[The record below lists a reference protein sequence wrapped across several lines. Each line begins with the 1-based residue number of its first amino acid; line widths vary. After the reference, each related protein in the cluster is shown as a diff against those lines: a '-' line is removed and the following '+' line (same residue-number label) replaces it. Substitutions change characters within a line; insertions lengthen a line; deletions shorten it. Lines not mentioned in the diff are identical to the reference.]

1 MDRVEKLNKIA
12 AVLCGADDI
21 TPDCP
26 HRNMDTCKYFGHCRL
41 MEKTDEQLDYILSP
55 IDECI
60 YLEACAGSGKT
71 EALGIKAAY
80 EICRWNSYNT
90 GIAVLTFTNEATS
103 TIADR
108 ISCFFHKPIAS
119 NHFIGTFS
127 SFIHGHIAQRFGYK
141 FFRNLAEIKDKS
153 FQIVESGID
162 QYSNKWLQNY
172 SLDFPISK
180 SQKYYANQ
188 INYRAGTKEWFLEQG
203 EQAYSLLERYK
214 MDDTQKHISELRNK
228 YQNQSLFQ
236 YDFLCKRVLECKQEF
251 WNAGFATFEDMNLI
265 AHKCLMDKAISAYL
279 AKKFPLIMVDEC
291 QDLSKNELEIL
302 SLLIKAGS
310 KVHYIGD
317 LHQAI
322 YSFKDSIP
330 QHFNEHAQKHCFK
343 VMRLN
348 NNFRSTQKIVDVS
361 RILGNISTPLFGAAQ
376 SKNNG
381 QDCFYFEFD
390 DEVDAICTFQGL
402 LEEKGM
408 DIQNSVVLV
417 RTQATK
423 AKLCKSSSQN
433 YRTHAIIN
441 SVKLWGHSDLENKKT
456 ALQLI
461 GWQLQQWFRFQ
472 GRSNNFYFCDTL
484 CPNAVSW
491 RLMLR
496 DILNDFSLDL
506 SIGNFNGITY
516 SQWYSKNKKR
526 LVEIINSHTNST
538 FGQSLDP
545 TASFIRAPR
554 GSASL
559 KVDIIPF
566 ERKEK
571 IRVETIHSAKGAAFD
586 AVLLLSA
593 LDARGKTGY
602 WENWLNPKD
611 EASRIGY
618 VACTRPRFLLCWG
631 VHALTDIQRNTIE
644 GIGFIKRDENKKANQ
659 TL

>member
-1 MDRVEKLNKIA
+1 MEKADKLNKIA
-12 AVLCGADDI
+12 AVLCGADNI
-21 TPDCP
+21 TTECP
-26 HRNMDTCKYFGHCRL
+26 HRNLDICKFFGHCRL
-41 MEKTDEQLDYILSP
+41 TEKTDEQLDYILSP

-71 EALGIKAAY
+71 EVLGMKAAY
-80 EICRWNSYNT
+80 EIGRWSSYNT

-103 TIADR
+103 TITDR
-108 ISCFFHKPIAS
+108 ISCFFHKPISS

-141 FFRNLAEIKDKS
+141 FFRNQAETKDKS
-153 FQIVESGID
+153 FQIVESAID
-162 QYSNKWLQNY
+162 QYSEKWLQNY

-180 SQKYYANQ
+180 GQKYYANQ
-188 INYRAGTKEWFLEQG
+188 INYRAGAKEWFWGQG
-203 EQAYSLLERYK
+203 EQAHSLRKQYE
-214 MDDTQKHISELRNK
+214 MGDTQKYISELRNK
-228 YQNQSLFQ
+228 HQNQNLFQ
-236 YDFLCKRVLECKQEF
+236 YDFLCKRVLECKHKF
-251 WNAGFATFEDMNLI
+251 WRAGFATFEDMNLI

-343 VMRLN
+343 VMRLSN
-348 NNFRSTQKIVDVS
+348 NCRSTQKIVDVS
-361 RILGNISTPLFGAAQ
+361 RVIGSIITPLTGTVQ

-381 QDCFYFEFD
+381 QDCFYFEYD
-390 DEVDAICTFQGL
+390 DEEVDAVLQFQDM
-402 LEEKGM
+402 LEKKGIN
-408 DIQNSVVLV
+408 IQNSVVLV
-417 RTQATK
+417 RTQALK
-423 AKLCKSSSQN
+423 AKLNKSFSKS

-441 SVKLWGHSDLENKKT
+441 AIQLWNQSDPDNKKV

-461 GWQLQQWFRFQ
+461 GGQLQQWFGFQ
-472 GRSNNFYFCDTL
+472 GRSSNYYFCDKL
-484 CPNAVSW
+484 CSNVVSW

-496 DILNDFSLDL
+496 DILHDLSLDS
-506 SIGNFNGITY
+506 SIRDFDGLTY
-516 SQWYSKNKKR
+516 SQWYSKNKKHV
-526 LVEIINSHTNST
+526 VEIINSHTISAL
-538 FGQSLDP
+538 GKSLNP
-545 TASFIRAPR
+545 TASFIRTPN
-554 GSASL
+554 GTASS
-559 KVDIIPF
+559 KVDIITL

-571 IRVETIHSAKGAAFD
+571 IRVETIHFVKGASFD

-611 EASRIGY
+611 EASRISY

-631 VHALTDIQRNTIE
+631 VHALTDVQRTAIE
-644 GIGFIKRDENKKANQ
+644 RIGLLKYDG
-659 TL
+659 

>member
-1 MDRVEKLNKIA
+1 MERADKLNKVA
-12 AVLCGADDI
+12 VVLCGTDDI
-21 TPDCP
+21 TTECP
-26 HRNMDTCKYFGHCRL
+26 HRNLDTCKFFGRCRL
-41 MEKTDEQLDYILSP
+41 TEKTDEQLDYILSP

-71 EALGIKAAY
+71 EVLGIKAAY

-103 TIADR
+103 TITDR
-108 ISCFFHKPIAS
+108 ISCFFHKPISS

-141 FFRNLAEIKDKS
+141 FFRNQAETKDKS
-153 FQIVESGID
+153 FQIVESAID
-162 QYSNKWLQNY
+162 QYSEKWLQNY

-180 SQKYYANQ
+180 GQKYYANQ
-188 INYRAGTKEWFLEQG
+188 INYRAGAKEWFWGRG
-203 EQAYSLLERYK
+203 EQAHSLRKQYE
-214 MDDTQKHISELRNK
+214 MGDTQKYISELRNK
-228 YQNQSLFQ
+228 HQNQNLFQ
-236 YDFLCKRVLECKQEF
+236 YDFLCKRVLECKHKF
-251 WNAGFATFEDMNLI
+251 WRAGFATFEDMNLI

-291 QDLSKNELEIL
+291 QDLSKNELDIL
-302 SLLIKAGS
+302 SLLIEAGS

-330 QHFNEHAQKHCFK
+330 QHFNEHAQTHCFK
-343 VMRLN
+343 VMRLS

-361 RILGNISTPLFGAAQ
+361 RVIGNINTPLAGAVQ

-381 QDCFYFEFD
+381 QDCFYFEYD
-390 DEVDAICTFQGL
+390 DEVDAVLQFQDL
-402 LEEKGM
+402 LEKKGM
-408 DIQNSVVLV
+408 NIQNSVVLV
-417 RTQATK
+417 RTQTLK
-423 AKLCKSSSQN
+423 AKLNKSFSNS

-441 SVKLWGHSDLENKKT
+441 AIQLWNQSDPDNKKV

-461 GWQLQQWFRFQ
+461 GGQLQQWFGFQ
-472 GRSNNFYFCDTL
+472 GRSNNYYYCDKL
-484 CPNAVSW
+484 CLNAVSW

-496 DILNDFSLDL
+496 DILNDLSLD
-506 SIGNFNGITY
+506 SSNRVFDGITY

-526 LVEIINSHTNST
+526 VVEIINSHTISAL
-538 FGQSLDP
+538 GKPLDP
-545 TASFIRAPR
+545 TASFIRSPR
-554 GSASL
+554 GTASL

-571 IRVETIHSAKGAAFD
+571 IRVETIHSVKGAAFD

-602 WENWLNPKD
+602 WENWLNSED

-631 VHALTDIQRNTIE
+631 VHSLTDVQRTAIE
-644 GIGFIKRDENKKANQ
+644 RIGLLKYDG
-659 TL
+659 